1 MRIKLLDPL
10 VAQRIAAGEVIE
22 RPASVLREL
31 LDNALDAGAKT
42 LVASVTDGGLEQI
55 KLMDDGEG
63 IEKEDLPL
71 LCESHATSKVREL
84 EDLFHIQ
91 SMGFRGEALYSIA
104 AVSSITIESSYQGQD
119 AFQIT
124 VDNGKKG
131 AVLPSAA
138 RKGTVV
144 TVERLF
150 AEIPARRQ
158 FLKRPSTEATMCKQ
172 VLQEKA
178 LAFPEVAFRFLSE
191 GKVRLDLPPAT
202 KRQRILDVLAINQNI
217 VPSEMIELYDT
228 AGRFSLY
235 AVCSTPALY
244 RSDRSHIKLFVN
256 KRPVDEY
263 SLVQA
268 VTYGYGELLP
278 GGSFPYCY
286 LFIDVDPTLVD
297 FNIHPTK
304 REVKLRNKAE
314 IHHQIVSMVQSQ
326 VRRTIPRLV
335 KQHIQ
340 EENEPLLAPYATK
353 RDGSQQSHPAVA
365 ERRASYEAEQRKPV
379 DAQWFQKARE
389 ILGNSAT
396 VQTSRTSES
405 EDIWAMQKEE
415 SSYEYLGQ
423 AFNLFLVAQKGDNLY
438 LVDQHAAHE
447 RLLFDQIREKKQIQN
462 LMIPISF
469 EVDRDVDAYLKE
481 HQDVYL
487 NLGIK
492 LERIEDLLWHLSSLP
507 SLYRSIEKE
516 LVNFIQT
523 MTGDAQE
530 VEKGLYAIVACHAA
544 IKAGDKVD
552 RLMALSLLDKVFS
565 MEEPVCPHGRTFVV
579 RLEKDELAKAVGRT

>member
-84 EDLFHIQ
+84 EDLYHIQ

-104 AVSSITIESSYQGQD
+104 AVSSITIESSYQGKD

-131 AVLPSAA
+131 AVLPSST

-144 TVERLF
+144 TVEQLF

-158 FLKRPSTEATMCKQ
+158 FLKRPSTEATMCRQ

-178 LAFPEVAFRFLSE
+178 LAFPEVAFRFLSD

-335 KQHIQ
+335 KQQIQ
-340 EENEPLLAPYATK
+340 EEDETLLAPYEPK
-353 RDGSQQSHPAVA
+353 REYTQQSHHAVA
-365 ERRASYEAEQRKPV
+365 ERRTSYEAEQRKPV
-379 DAQWFQKARE
+379 DPEWFQKARE
-389 ILGNSAT
+389 ILGNSST
-396 VQTSRTSES
+396 VQTSRSSET
-405 EDIWAMQKEE
+405 ENFWAMQKDE

-462 LMIPISF
+462 LMIPLSF
-469 EVDRDVDAYLKE
+469 EVERDVDAYLKE

-492 LERIEDLLWHLSSLP
+492 LERSEDLLWQLSSLP
-507 SLYRSIEKE
+507 SLYHTMEKE
-516 LVNFIQT
+516 VVNFIQT

-544 IKAGDKVD
+544 ITAGDKVD
-552 RLMALSLLDKVFS
+552 RVMALSLLDKVFS

>member
-84 EDLFHIQ
+84 EDLYHIQ

-144 TVERLF
+144 TVEQLF

>member
-144 TVERLF
+144 TVEQLF

>member
-1 MRIKLLDPL
+1 MRIKLLDSL

-31 LDNALDAGAKT
+31 LDNALDAGATT
-42 LVASVTDGGLEQI
+42 LVASVADGGLEQI

-63 IEKEDLPL
+63 IDKEDLPL

-84 EDLFHIQ
+84 EDLYHIQ
-91 SMGFRGEALYSIA
+91 TMGFRGEALYSIA
-104 AVSSITIESSYQGQD
+104 AVSSITIESGRQDQD

-131 AVLPSAA
+131 AVLPSGA

-158 FLKRPSTEATMCKQ
+158 FLKRPSTEATMCRQ

-178 LAFPEVAFRFLSE
+178 LAFPEVAFRFLSD
-191 GKVRLDLPPAT
+191 GKIRLDLPPAT
-202 KRQRILDVLAINQNI
+202 KRQRILDVLALNQNI

-235 AVCSTPALY
+235 AVCSSPALY

-326 VRRTIPRLV
+326 DRRTIPRLV
-335 KQHIQ
+335 SQ
-340 EENEPLLAPYATK
+340 EIHSEEEPLLSALEPKQAY
-353 RDGSQQSHPAVA
+353 SSHHSFSEHSPV
-365 ERRASYEAEQRKPV
+365 SPLIEQHKPV
-379 DAQWFQKARE
+379 DQSWFQKARE
-389 ILGNSAT
+389 ILGNSRS
-396 VQTSRTSES
+396 VETSRSSETD
-405 EDIWAMQKEE
+405 DIWAMQKQE

-447 RLLFDQIREKKQIQN
+447 RLLFDEIREKKLIQN
-462 LMIPISF
+462 LMIPIPF
-469 EVDRDVDAYLKE
+469 EVERDVDIYLSE

-492 LERIEDLLWHLSSLP
+492 LERQEDLVWQVLSLP
-507 SLYRSIEKE
+507 ALYRAIEKE
-516 LVNFIQT
+516 VVSFIQT
-523 MTGDAQE
+523 MTGDSEE

-552 RLMALSLLDKVFS
+552 RMMALALLDKVFS

>member
-1 MRIKLLDPL
+1 MRIKLLDSL

-31 LDNALDAGAKT
+31 LDNALDAGATT
-42 LVASVTDGGLEQI
+42 LVASVVDGGLEQI

-63 IEKEDLPL
+63 IDKEDLPL

-84 EDLFHIQ
+84 EDLYHIQ
-91 SMGFRGEALYSIA
+91 TMGFRGEALYSIA
-104 AVSSITIESSYQGQD
+104 AVSSITIESGRQDQD

-124 VDNGKKG
+124 IDNGKKG
-131 AVLPSAA
+131 AVLPSGA

-158 FLKRPSTEATMCKQ
+158 FLKRPSTEATMCRQ

-178 LAFPEVAFRFLSE
+178 LAFPEVAFRFLSD
-191 GKVRLDLPPAT
+191 GKIRLDLQPAT
-202 KRQRILDVLAINQNI
+202 KRQRILDVLALNQNI

-235 AVCSTPALY
+235 AVCSSPALY

-335 KQHIQ
+335 SQ
-340 EENEPLLAPYATK
+340 EIRSEEEPLLSALEPKHEY
-353 RDGSQQSHPAVA
+353 SSHHSFPGHSS
-365 ERRASYEAEQRKPV
+365 ASPLVEQHKPV
-379 DAQWFQKARE
+379 DPQWFQKARE
-389 ILGNSAT
+389 ILGNSRS
-396 VQTSRTSES
+396 VETSRSSETD
-405 EDIWAMQKEE
+405 DIWAMQKQD

-447 RLLFDQIREKKQIQN
+447 RLLFDEIREKKLIQN
-462 LMIPISF
+462 LMIPIPF
-469 EVDRDVDAYLKE
+469 EVERDVDIYLSE

-492 LERIEDLLWHLSSLP
+492 LERQEDLVWQVLSLP
-507 SLYRSIEKE
+507 ALYRSIEKE
-516 LVNFIQT
+516 MVSFIQT
-523 MTGDAQE
+523 MTGDSEE

-552 RLMALSLLDKVFS
+552 RMMALALLDKVFS
-565 MEEPVCPHGRTFVV
+565 MDEPVCPHGRTFVV